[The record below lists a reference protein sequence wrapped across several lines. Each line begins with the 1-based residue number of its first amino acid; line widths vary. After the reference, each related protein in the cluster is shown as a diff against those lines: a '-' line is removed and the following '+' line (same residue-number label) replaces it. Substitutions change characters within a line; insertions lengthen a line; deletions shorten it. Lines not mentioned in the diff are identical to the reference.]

1 MEGLCVN
8 LIVTIWKGKHNV
20 ITASV
25 TDGEA
30 FAKLK
35 VWAENEGYTVQV
47 QEDDQERALSRA
59 GKR

>member
-1 MEGLCVN
+1 MN
-8 LIVTIWKGKHNV
+8 LIVTIWLKKRNV
-20 ITASV
+20 ITASI
-25 TDGEA
+25 TDAEA

-35 VWAENEGYTVQV
+35 VWAESEGYTVQV

>member
-1 MEGLCVN
+1 MN

-20 ITASV
+20 ITAST
-25 TDGEA
+25 TDAEA
-30 FAKLK
+30 FSKLK
-35 VWAENEGYTVQV
+35 VWAENEGYTVQT